1 MTEMATI
8 PLPCSVAALE
18 RAILHASHQGHWH
31 DAEVRLGDDNAIV
44 ISRPKIK
51 STSEMPYPNGV

>member
-18 RAILHASHQGHWH
+18 RAILNASHQGHWL
-31 DAEVRLGDDNAIV
+31 DAEVRLGGDDTIV
-44 ISRPKIK
+44 ICCPQ
-51 STSEMPYPNGV
+51 TEG

>member
-31 DAEVRLGDDNAIV
+31 DAEVRLAGDGSIV
-44 ISRPKIK
+44 ICCPR
-51 STSEMPYPNGV
+51 TEE

>member
-18 RAILHASHQGHWH
+18 RTILHASDQGHGH
-31 DAEVRLGDDNAIV
+31 DAEVRLGDDNMIV
-44 ISRPKIK
+44 ICRPK
-51 STSEMPYPNGV
+51 TEG

>member
-31 DAEVRLGDDNAIV
+31 DAEVRLGDDNTIV
-44 ISRPKIK
+44 ICRPKTEGN
-51 STSEMPYPNGV
+51 SHLVRC